1 MFITICSFHSSIA
14 LETSVILVKNTDF
27 IVRFMTCMLNIYVN
41 ATIQVFTG
49 IIGSYILLVY
59 YQLIDLFLEY
69 S

>member
-14 LETSVILVKNTDF
+14 LEASVILVNTDF

-41 ATIQVFTG
+41 ATIQVFTR